1 MHVARHRFPAVQE
14 ELHTAHCQ
22 LRLQPIPEE
31 LGAQRLG
38 EWTGRGPEAR
48 KDDCGSVID
57 DCGSVIERQMMG
69 TAAEK
74 EELRRIQELTETNGL
89 LMLRIAELEATN
101 REVGEFGACDS

>member
-1 MHVARHRFPAVQE
+1 M
-14 ELHTAHCQ
+14 
-22 LRLQPIPEE
+22 
-31 LGAQRLG
+31 G

-89 LMLRIAELEATN
+89 LMLRMAEPEATN